1 MIQISEE
8 PLGFVQPG
16 QRLLVWLAE
25 ILWKKAL
32 YPTVEKDFRAKPTPL
47 GGPSSVYD
55 RVFPQNILGFL
66 LKRKEQA

>member
-16 QRLLVWLAE
+16 QQQLFWLSDLLG
-25 ILWKKAL
+25 KKAL
-32 YPTVEKDFRAKPTPL
+32 YPIVEKDYRAKPTPL

-66 LKRKEQA
+66 LKRKEKA